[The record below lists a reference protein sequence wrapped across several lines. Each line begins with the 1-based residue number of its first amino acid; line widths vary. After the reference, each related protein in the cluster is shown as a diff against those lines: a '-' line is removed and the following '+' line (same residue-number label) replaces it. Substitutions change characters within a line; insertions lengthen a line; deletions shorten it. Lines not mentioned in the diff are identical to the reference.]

1 MPDKTKKEVAYVAK
15 SVGTNN
21 TQRHNN
27 AKEML
32 GKDAK
37 YGNKG
42 GIGEKEMTVN
52 TAYNSMLP
60 EFEVKAITKMY
71 GSPSKQTVDPTT
83 GNVIPDMSGTGPTNS
98 MNDQTAVTVQA
109 QADSLA
115 IKENRAAKPNNPA
128 SSAVQTP
135 MTMQGNFKNSSINNA
150 SRMFGNVGNPVP
162 SPQQFNAGLRE
173 ASANGKLNPGFKKA
187 VDAAPIKA
195 KGNPGKG
202 TSLDTFEVNFKKETG
217 NRSGKGNTDGQTT
230 NSRINKDGT
239 KTSVDT
245 YKGEKAE
252 GTIQKSF

>member
-1 MPDKTKKEVAYVAK
+1 MPDKTKKEKLYAAN
-15 SVGTNN
+15 VG
-21 TQRHNN
+21 QS
-27 AKEML
+27 
-32 GKDAK
+32 
-37 YGNKG
+37 KG
-42 GIGEKEMTVN
+42 GIGNVENNISKQRRDNAQELEGTKNQPKN
-52 TAYNSMLP
+52 TNYTSMLP

-71 GSPSKQTVDPTT
+71 GSPSKQTVDPAT

-217 NRSGKGNTDGQTT
+217 NRSGKGKTDGQTT

-239 KTSVDT
+239 RTSVDT
-245 YKGEKAE
+245 YKGKKSE